1 MPSPAERIS
10 ESSMTDLW
18 NLWFTE
24 QHRRRV
30 GLTIKIKQL
39 L

>member
-18 NLWFTE
+18 NVWFSGDSA
-24 QHRRRV
+24 RV
-30 GLTIKIKQL
+30 EREG
-39 L
+39 